1 MSLLDTINRLKTIE
15 QGITDNKVSK
25 FAYTDTAYTNND
37 VNGVQVYNINNEQN
51 IPVADADILQVNT
64 TITNKG
70 YRTQASSLTRM
81 LVNHF
86 FGRVSYNLNKANDI
100 LLSLLNGFSSYL
112 GQPNG
117 VATLDENGR
126 IPYNQLPESAVEYK
140 GEWNA
145 STNTPTLVDG
155 TGTNGNMYYV
165 SEGGTQNLGSGDI
178 TFLEGDRIIYNGE
191 DEVWQRLSGGTV
203 KKVNSV
209 APDNTG
215 NVQLNFSNLDGTVA
229 NNQIANDAVTT
240 DKIADGNVTTDKI
253 ADSSVTT
260 DKIEDEAVTNIKIGE
275 TITPEKG
282 GTGQIT
288 LQNACNSFINALTTE
303 ADTPVDADY
312 YVSQYVNGGTTT
324 TTYHR
329 RPMSALWKYIQNKIS
344 SVLGLTSAN
353 YNGKANTAG
362 KLDLTRNTNFSVD
375 TSETSGESISG
386 TATLSSKLMLYN
398 SDVMDIYLKW
408 TLSHFSPSEG
418 FSFTIKLPISFSG
431 GYVTVVNSRTDLA
444 SIVRFNSTSEVVEF
458 SCSAFMTAFTNIGGV
473 LYQHF
478 HIVK

>member
-145 STNTPTLVDG
+145 LC
-155 TGTNGNMYYV
+155 
-165 SEGGTQNLGSGDI
+165 
-178 TFLEGDRIIYNGE
+178 FR
-191 DEVWQRLSGGTV
+191 R
-203 KKVNSV
+203 SV
-209 APDNTG
+209 
-215 NVQLNFSNLDGTVA
+215 
-229 NNQIANDAVTT
+229 
-240 DKIADGNVTTDKI
+240 
-253 ADSSVTT
+253 
-260 DKIEDEAVTNIKIGE
+260 
-275 TITPEKG
+275 
-282 GTGQIT
+282 
-288 LQNACNSFINALTTE
+288 
-303 ADTPVDADY
+303 
-312 YVSQYVNGGTTT
+312 
-324 TTYHR
+324 
-329 RPMSALWKYIQNKIS
+329 
-344 SVLGLTSAN
+344 
-353 YNGKANTAG
+353 
-362 KLDLTRNTNFSVD
+362 
-375 TSETSGESISG
+375 
-386 TATLSSKLMLYN
+386 
-398 SDVMDIYLKW
+398 
-408 TLSHFSPSEG
+408 
-418 FSFTIKLPISFSG
+418 
-431 GYVTVVNSRTDLA
+431 
-444 SIVRFNSTSEVVEF
+444 
-458 SCSAFMTAFTNIGGV
+458 
-473 LYQHF
+473 
-478 HIVK
+478 